1 MEKELL
7 QKIEQL
13 ARLLLTPQQICDL
26 LMLSGEELAQFNNPF
41 CELGKLYRRVLAEK
55 ARDLH
60 EKTLRLAD
68 VGSPTAIDEANR
80 YLRDAQISIDM

>member
-7 QKIEQL
+7 QKVDRL
-13 ARLLLTPQQICDL
+13 ARLLLTPQEIGAL
-26 LMLSGEELAQFNNPF
+26 LELSHEQLAEFQNPWS
-41 CELGKLYRRVLAEK
+41 EAGKLYRHILAER

-68 VGSPTAIDEANR
+68 VGSPSALEAANDW
-80 YLRDAQISIDM
+80 LRTAQISIE

>member
-7 QKIEQL
+7 QKAEPL
-13 ARLLLTPQQICDL
+13 ARLLLTPSQIGDL
-26 LMLSGEELAQFNNPF
+26 LGLSGEEVAEFQNQWS
-41 CELGKLYRRVLAEK
+41 EAGKMYRRVLAER

-68 VGSPTAIDEANR
+68 VGSPTAIDEANQW
-80 YLRDAQISIDM
+80 LRTAQISIE

>member
-7 QKIEQL
+7 QKIEPL
-13 ARLLLTPQQICDL
+13 ARLLLTPSQIGDL
-26 LMLSGEELAQFNNPF
+26 LGLEIEDMAELQSPYREA
-41 CELGKLYRRVLAEK
+41 GKMYRRILAER

-68 VGSPTAIDEANR
+68 VGSPTAIDEANQW
-80 YLRDAQISIDM
+80 LRTAQISIE

>member
-7 QKIEQL
+7 QKIEPL
-13 ARLLLTPQQICDL
+13 AKLLLTPSQIGDL
-26 LMLSGEELAQFNNPF
+26 LELNGEEVAELQNPYK
-41 CELGKLYRRVLAEK
+41 EAGKMYRRVLAEQ

-68 VGSPTAIDEANR
+68 VGSPTAIDEANQW
-80 YLRDAQISIDM
+80 LRTAQISIE

>member
-7 QKIEQL
+7 QKAEPL
-13 ARLLLTPQQICDL
+13 ARLLLTPSQIGDL
-26 LMLSGEELAQFNNPF
+26 LGLSGEEVAEFQNQWS
-41 CELGKLYRRVLAEK
+41 EAGRMYRRVLAER

-68 VGSPTAIDEANR
+68 VGSPTAIDEANQW
-80 YLRDAQISIDM
+80 LRTAQISIE